1 MIVTAGGNHIFSY
14 SCGVASKKLSDFEKG
29 KMNTTNYLMASKP
42 RWENGD
48 PVTLDGQAQYG
59 AGKVFRAGVD
69 ALYNIDMEQIKEI
82 QALAEDGLESIQNAQ
97 VNVLRRYD
105 NGGPNTND
113 IIHCFAVYTVA

>member
-1 MIVTAGGNHIFSY
+1 
-14 SCGVASKKLSDFEKG
+14 
-29 KMNTTNYLMASKP
+29 MASKP

-82 QALAEDGLESIQNAQ
+82 QALTEDGLESIQNAAQ
-97 VNVLRRYD
+97 QPFKQIGSFYKLISKNFNNPNAPKTPQENKDVEKRRGT
-105 NGGPNTND
+105 GGQE
-113 IIHCFAVYTVA
+113 